1 MSTNEDL
8 GFQVAYAGSQFAS
21 LPGPVDFPVDSKTVR
36 MPQRVDLSYD
46 FESDTKTQEILKTIQ
61 VMPDAL
67 NTSFFSSENI
77 RFLQYELV
85 REIARVKKVRIQEQS
100 ERDLIMIMRSMYMML
115 RPNQPTLKALNDRTL
130 QAAMESI
137 SANLDMYKV
146 YATTE
151 ERSKQVMD
159 WGINTSIKGTKFMY

>member
-1 MSTNEDL
+1 MDL
-8 GFQVAYAGSQFAS
+8 GFPVAFAGSQIAS
-21 LPGPVDFPVDSKTVR
+21 LSGPVDFPVDSNTVR
-36 MPQRVDLSYD
+36 MPVRADLSYD
-46 FESDTKTQEILKTIQ
+46 SESIDTKTREILKTIQ

-67 NTSFFSSENI
+67 NTAFFSNENI
-77 RFLQYELV
+77 LFLQFELV
-85 REIARVKKVRIQEQS
+85 RIVAQTKNVRIQTQS

-115 RPNQPTLKALNDRTL
+115 RPHAPTLQVLNNRTL

>member
-1 MSTNEDL
+1 MDL

-36 MPQRVDLSYD
+36 MPLRTDLSYEAPVD
-46 FESDTKTQEILKTIQ
+46 IKTQEILKTIQ
-61 VMPDAL
+61 IMPDAL
-67 NTSFFSSENI
+67 NSAFFSSENI
-77 RFLQYELV
+77 QYLQFELV
-85 REIARVKKVRIQEQS
+85 REVARVKKVQIQMQS
-100 ERDLIMIMRSMYMML
+100 ERDLVLIMRSMYMML
-115 RPNQPTLKALNDRTL
+115 RSSQPTLEVLNKRTL

-146 YATTE
+146 YVTTE